1 MLCFPGGLARQDNH
15 VAAPNAVNGQ
25 ARMSDVKVR
34 SQGGPSVGNGLG
46 LGAAEFIPQR
56 PSSTL
61 TLNAAPFVPSSS
73 VASHQG
79 NGSSSRP
86 PAPGAEKC
94 TTVRMHVRD
103 MPMQQ
108 EIQWLSEV

>member
-1 MLCFPGGLARQDNH
+1 MN
-15 VAAPNAVNGQ
+15 
-25 ARMSDVKVR
+25 DVKAR

-73 VASHQG
+73 VASHQE
-79 NGSSSRP
+79 NGSPSRL
-86 PAPGAEKC
+86 PAPGAEKVH
-94 TTVRMHVRD
+94 TGKMHVCD
-103 MPMQQ
+103 MPLQWQIQQ
-108 EIQWLSEV
+108 FSKACTLSAI